1 MGVGVRQAGCGSRY
15 GFEIGV
21 AIEAR
26 IGVQI
31 GAGVWVRVPSPA
43 ECKAVMSIPVA
54 KPTDSV
60 T

>member
-31 GAGVWVRVPSPA
+31 GAGVWVCGYALEATVRVVDIA
-43 ECKAVMSIPVA
+43 RVRGR
-54 KPTDSV
+54 V
-60 T
+60 TKL